1 VPGLP
6 GDRPG
11 DHPGGPSWPSAG
23 KAGHQ
28 PCSCLGL
35 DPAGRGGAPDH
46 EVGEGGDEVAGPSPV
61 GPGNGLIESDQ
72 NLGLLAGDKA
82 VREDGA
88 LQAAQ
93 VAEADAIALQ
103 GQGSRMSQVVR

>member
-1 VPGLP
+1 VIE
-6 GDRPG
+6 GDQ
-11 DHPGGPSWPSAG
+11 H
-23 KAGHQ
+23 
-28 PCSCLGL
+28 
-35 DPAGRGGAPDH
+35 
-46 EVGEGGDEVAGPSPV
+46 
-61 GPGNGLIESDQ
+61 
-72 NLGLLAGDKA
+72 LGLLAGDRA